1 MKDQFYIV
9 ANQAAGNYG
18 VPEYYCISPTQG
30 EQLVPFAYS
39 MAKRFDNSDDAR
51 EVCTRLSAEYKGLR
65 FTIQFDPQ

>member
-9 ANQAAGNYG
+9 ANQSGNYG
-18 VPEYYCISPTQG
+18 VSEYYCISPTQG

-39 MAKRFDNSDDAR
+39 MAKRFDSSDEAR
-51 EVCTRLSAEYKGLR
+51 EVCTRLAAKYKGLR

>member
-9 ANQAAGNYG
+9 ANQPTNYG

-39 MAKRFDNSDDAR
+39 MAKRFDNSDEPR
-51 EVCTRLSAEYKGLR
+51 EICTRLAAKYKGLR
-65 FTIQFDPQ
+65 FTIQYDPQ